1 MVRQAQEVHMVP
13 PGIFREYD
21 IRGVYG
27 RDLTPEVAGRVAR
40 AFAAYL
46 RRKAPDDRPLPVV
59 VGHDNRA
66 SSPELHRAVVEALVD
81 SGCAVVDVGLVTTPV
96 FYFARVH
103 LGVDGGVMVTASH
116 NPPEYNG
123 FKLAHG
129 FGTLYGEDIQEVRRL
144 AETGVTVRGEGSV
157 RTADVIPAYRAA
169 LRDRVKLGPRRLR
182 VVVDCGNGTASVV
195 APQVLRDLGVE
206 VVELYCDSDPTFP
219 HHHPDPVDP
228 KNLQDLV
235 RTVRVERADVGLGFD
250 GDGDRIGVVDDQ
262 GRIVWGD
269 ELMILFWREILPK
282 YPGAQ
287 AIVEVK
293 CSQALVDEIRR
304 LGGRPFFYKTGHS
317 LIKAKMKEIGAVF
330 TGEMS
335 GHMFFAD
342 EYYGFDDAVYA
353 AARLL
358 RILSHTD
365 RPLSALLA
373 DVPRYYATPEVRVP
387 CPDDRKFAV
396 VEALVRQFKERYEVV
411 DVDGARVLFGDGW
424 GLVRASN
431 TQPVLVVRA
440 EGTTPE
446 ALRRIQKVL
455 EEALARFPEVG
466 PVDWGAEVGA
476 SR

>member
-1 MVRQAQEVHMVP
+1 MVP
-13 PGIFREYD
+13 AGIFREYD
-21 IRGVYG
+21 IRGVFG
-27 RDLTPEVAGRVAR
+27 QDLTPEVASRVAR

-46 RRKAPDDRPLPVV
+46 RERTPGEAPLAVV

-66 SSPELHRAVVEALVD
+66 SSPALHRAVTQALVE
-81 SGCAVVDVGLVTTPV
+81 SGCEVTDVGLVTTPV

-103 LGVDGGVMVTASH
+103 LGIDGGVMITASH

-123 FKLAHG
+123 FKLAWG
-129 FGTLYGEDIQEVRRL
+129 FGTLYGDQIQEVRRL
-144 AETGVTVRGEGSV
+144 AEAGASVQGHGRVRQVDV
-157 RTADVIPAYRAA
+157 RPAYRAA
-169 LRDRVKLGPRRLR
+169 VREKVRLGPRRLR
-182 VVVDCGNGTASVV
+182 VVVDCGNGTASTV
-195 APQVLRDLGVE
+195 APDVLRDLGVD
-206 VVELYCDSDPTFP
+206 VVPLYCDSDPTFP

-228 KNLQDLV
+228 RNLQDLI
-235 RTVRVERADVGLGFD
+235 RTVRAERADVGLGFD
-250 GDGDRIGVVDDQ
+250 GDGDRIGVVDDR

-282 YPGAQ
+282 YPGAE

-304 LGGRPFFYKTGHS
+304 LGGRPFFYRTGHS

-342 EYYGFDDAVYA
+342 EWYGFDDAVYA

-358 RILSHTD
+358 RILSNTP
-365 RPLSALLA
+365 RPLSELLA
-373 DVPRYYATPEVRVP
+373 DIPRYHATPEVRVP

-396 VEALVRQFKERYEVV
+396 VAELVRQFKERYEVV
-411 DVDGARVLFGDGW
+411 DVDGARVLFPDGW

-446 ALRRIQKVL
+446 ALRRIQRTL

-466 PVDWGAEVGA
+466 RVDWGVPAEVE
-476 SR
+476 R

>member
-1 MVRQAQEVHMVP
+1 MVAA
-13 PGIFREYD
+13 GIFREYD
-21 IRGVYG
+21 IRGVFAQ
-27 RDLTPEVAGRVAR
+27 DLTPELAARLAR
-40 AFAAYL
+40 AFVVYL
-46 RRKAPDDRPLPVV
+46 RDRIPVSGPLPMV

-66 SSPELHRAVVEALVD
+66 SSPSLHRAVVEALVD
-81 SGCAVVDVGLVTTPV
+81 SGCEVTDLGLVTTPV

-103 LGVDGGVMVTASH
+103 LGIDGGIMITASH

-129 FGTLYGEDIQEVRRL
+129 FGTLYGEQIQEVRRL
-144 AETGVTVRGEGSV
+144 TENQASVRGRGRV
-157 RTADVIPAYRAA
+157 RAVDVKPAYRAA
-169 LRDRVKLGPRRLR
+169 IRERIRLGPRALK

-206 VVELYCDSDPTFP
+206 LVELYCESDPTFP

-228 KNLQDLV
+228 ENLQDLI
-235 RTVRVERADVGLGFD
+235 RTVVAERADVGLGFD
-250 GDGDRIGVVDDQ
+250 GDGDRIGVVDDR

-282 YPGAQ
+282 YPGAE

-293 CSQALVDEIRR
+293 CSQALVEEIRR

-342 EYYGFDDAVYA
+342 EYYGFDDALYA

-358 RILSHTD
+358 RILSHSD
-365 RPLSALLA
+365 RSLSALLA
-373 DVPRYYATPEVRVP
+373 DVPRYFSTPEIRVP

-396 VEALVRQFKERYEVV
+396 VAELVRYFKERYEVV
-411 DVDGARVLFGDGW
+411 DIDGARVQFEDGW

-440 EGTTPE
+440 EGNTPE
-446 ALRRIQKVL
+446 ALRRIQRVL

-466 PVDWGAEVGA
+466 PVPWPSEVEA
-476 SR
+476 AR

>member
-144 AETGVTVRGEGSV
+144 AETGVAVRGEGSV

-228 KNLQDLV
+228 KNLQDLI